1 MNCVNSQKFRTLSSN
16 SPSSIVCRS
25 NCHLYISYYMY
36 KYYIFSLIFLITV
49 CVSKQKW
56 FSLLF
61 RLDSFA
67 LIFLFINFCLLLLL
81 LENYTVIYEQ
91 WSSKEN
97 LLHAL
102 LALYNCVAKCTN
114 IISCLQLNIKAE
126 IKGNNFFNII

>member
-1 MNCVNSQKFRTLSSN
+1 
-16 SPSSIVCRS
+16 
-25 NCHLYISYYMY
+25 MY
-36 KYYIFSLIFLITV
+36 KYYIFPLMFLVTV
-49 CVSKQKW
+49 CVGKQKW

-61 RLDSFA
+61 PLDSFA

-102 LALYNCVAKCTN
+102 FALYNCVAEYAN
-114 IISCLQLNIKAE
+114 IISCLQLNTKTEMSSI
-126 IKGNNFFNII
+126 NFFNII

>member
-1 MNCVNSQKFRTLSSN
+1 
-16 SPSSIVCRS
+16 
-25 NCHLYISYYMY
+25 MY
-36 KYYIFSLIFLITV
+36 KYYIFPLMFLVTV
-49 CVSKQKW
+49 CVGKQKW

-61 RLDSFA
+61 RLDSLA

-102 LALYNCVAKCTN
+102 FALYNCVAKYAN
-114 IISCLQLNIKAE
+114 IISCLQLNTKTEMSSI
-126 IKGNNFFNII
+126 NFFNII